1 MKDLIYN
8 QHSIPKEQWRYGLR
22 SSAATGCGWIA
33 AYNALRLM
41 GYYAPPEK
49 LIRCMRRQLPLIHGN
64 MGTSLWGPGLC
75 FHRWGFLVKLCAD
88 PRKFDREVRDS
99 DVAILFYRWRRG
111 WRMGAHFVAVRA
123 TERGFVGYNTFRNST
138 GEDAYGSS
146 LRAFLKKQG
155 YFGCVLTTIRDRRSL
170 EAK

>member
-41 GYYAPPEK
+41 GYFAPPEK
-49 LIRCMRRQLPLIHGN
+49 LIRCLRRQLPLIHGN

-75 FHRWGFLVKLCAD
+75 FHRWGFPVKLCAD

-138 GEDAYGSS
+138 GEDVYGSS
-146 LRAFLKKQG
+146 LRAFLNIQG
-155 YFGCVLTTIRDRRSL
+155 YFGCVLTTIRDR
-170 EAK
+170 